1 MSQFKVY
8 GQRQVLTPLRT
19 EMSDVLHAA
28 AVEVL
33 GLPADKRFHR
43 FFPMDPEDFPTPAGR
58 SDRYTVIE
66 VLMFEGRTTATK
78 KALYQRLYRDFA
90 AHLSIEP
97 VDLELTLLET
107 PRHDWAIRGQ
117 AGDDLTL
124 TYMVEQ

>member
-8 GQRQVLTPLRT
+8 GQRQVLAPLRA
-19 EMSDVLHAA
+19 EVSDVLHAA

-33 GLPADKRFHR
+33 GLPPDKRFHR

-58 SDRYTVIE
+58 SERYTVVE
-66 VLMFEGRTTATK
+66 VLMFQGRTTATK
-78 KALYQRLYRDFA
+78 KAFYQRLFHDFA
-90 AHLSIEP
+90 ERLGIGP
-97 VDLELTLLET
+97 VDLEMTLVET

-124 TYMVEQ
+124 TYRVEQ

>member
-19 EMSDVLHAA
+19 KLSEVLHAA

-33 GLPADKRFHR
+33 GLPPDKRFHR

-58 SDRYTVIE
+58 SERYTVIE
-66 VLMFEGRTTATK
+66 VLMFDGRTTATK
-78 KALYQRLYRDFA
+78 KAFYQRLYRDFA
-90 AHLSIEP
+90 AHLGIEP
-97 VDLELTLLET
+97 VDLEMTLIGT

-124 TYMVEQ
+124 TYLVEQ

>member
-19 EMSDVLHAA
+19 KLSEVLHAA

-33 GLPADKRFHR
+33 GLPPDKRFHR
-43 FFPMDPEDFPTPAGR
+43 FFPIDPENFPTPTGR
-58 SDRYTVIE
+58 SERYTVIE
-66 VLMFEGRTTATK
+66 VLLFEGRTTATK

-90 AHLSIEP
+90 DHLQIES
-97 VDLELTLLET
+97 VDLEVTLVET

-124 TYMVEQ
+124 TYVVQQ